1 MVILIT
7 QAVSFFLIWAME
19 RSLYQ
24 VGLRT
29 KISIAQIPKSNLKWW
44 IKLSVLCNG
53 SQIIK
58 DSVFL

>member
-19 RSLYQ
+19 RSLHVYQ

-53 SQIIK
+53 I
-58 DSVFL
+58 